1 MKVELLSLY
10 LQYDWSRHRES
21 NPNYG
26 IESPVSLPF
35 RRWRDR
41 NRSDRPPIGSVVPLL
56 SVVFKWCYRHRFAS
70 GGVSSIMELVDTIIE
85 PSPSNK
91 RFSRLS
97 VVRIIKRRAKFISSK
112 GNFPLGGSG
121 SQNRTESQT
130 FRESRAITVTLNRI
144 IQVFEWNFNHWVQR
158 KDSNLRSPTHEDGEI
173 PLLYSAIQT
182 RHISNY
188 NSLTQEKLL
197 LIAVCAF
204 LYLT

>member
-70 GGVSSIMELVDTIIE
+70 GGVSSPMEFVDTIIE

-91 RFSRLS
+91 RFLRLS
-97 VVRIIKRRAKFISSK
+97 VVRIIKRRAKFISTRGTSHLVAAVLRIELS
-112 GNFPLGGSG
+112 PSLL
-121 SQNRTESQT
+121 ESEALDHYAKPHHSS
-130 FRESRAITVTLNRI
+130 F
-144 IQVFEWNFNHWVQR
+144 
-158 KDSNLRSPTHEDGEI
+158 
-173 PLLYSAIQT
+173 
-182 RHISNY
+182 
-188 NSLTQEKLL
+188 
-197 LIAVCAF
+197 
-204 LYLT
+204 

>member
-21 NPNYG
+21 NPNFG

-70 GGVSSIMELVDTIIE
+70 GGVSSPMEFVDTIIE

-91 RFSRLS
+91 RFLRLS
-97 VVRIIKRRAKFISSK
+97 VVRIIKRRAKFILQETISCA
-112 GNFPLGGSG
+112 GSG
-121 SQNRTESQT
+121 YLESNRYLTGQ
-130 FRESRAITVTLNRI
+130 SRAYYRYTKPQYIG
-144 IQVFEWNFNHWVQR
+144 F
-158 KDSNLRSPTHEDGEI
+158 
-173 PLLYSAIQT
+173 
-182 RHISNY
+182 
-188 NSLTQEKLL
+188 
-197 LIAVCAF
+197 
-204 LYLT
+204 